1 LAQWAPA
8 PAGGRRRR
16 PGRFSTGRLVAIA
29 VVIAVA
35 CMIGLT
41 AKAAVGKASCSNA
54 PVLVNVVASNDIAPA
69 VQSVAKAF
77 NNQNVTTAGRCVEV
91 QVDQADSATQAD
103 QIDGQ
108 SKAQGPAIDAWIPDS
123 TLWVDVARS
132 YPVGAQTVQP
142 TGKNVAR
149 SPLMIVTTKAVA
161 AQTGIF
167 AVPPDWNVLLPSAYG
182 GPPASLNL
190 TVDLPDP
197 VSSASG
203 LASLVQVSRVLG
215 TGAAARNAVT
225 DFALHVQTTQSFDS
239 ASLLSQFVQTTL
251 PPFDHNSMTVATE
264 QAVLAYDKTNPKV
277 QLAAQYATG
286 ATQSLGTPQLDYP
299 YVLTTSQPTTLQ
311 GAEAF
316 GNYLQ
321 TNYAQSVMR
330 YYGFRSADGVP
341 GVMPKSAGLAAQ
353 PLQLAASVSP
363 TEAAANLQAWER
375 LGLGFRDLILT
386 DVSPAMNQPSGLGTL
401 TVQQLVS
408 QTAQQGLGLFPDS
421 TQMGLWEMG
430 KSSSASSPYQE
441 LVPIGALSADY
452 GMILRRQ
459 QILDIDATTTTSPN
473 GIMALHTVILAAY
486 QMMTRT
492 YAPNYSNA
500 IVVLTS
506 GVDSAPGDIS
516 LNSLLSQLQQLYN
529 PSKKIDIVILMF
541 GNRGDFSALQ
551 KIADATGGAAFQ
563 VTNPAEIGQVFVQA
577 VSQRMCNPNCGA
589 P

>member
-1 LAQWAPA
+1 
-8 PAGGRRRR
+8 
-16 PGRFSTGRLVAIA
+16 
-29 VVIAVA
+29 
-35 CMIGLT
+35 MIGLT
-41 AKAAVGKASCSNA
+41 AKAAVGTASCSNA
-54 PVLVNVVASNDIAPA
+54 PILVNVVASNDIAPA
-69 VQSVAKAF
+69 VQSVANSF
-77 NNQNVTTAGRCVEV
+77 NNQNVTKAGRCVEV
-91 QVDQADSATQAD
+91 QVDQADSAIEAG
-103 QIDGQ
+103 QIEGQ
-108 SKAQGPAIDAWIPDS
+108 SKAQGPPIDAWIPDS
-123 TLWVDVARS
+123 SLWVDAART

-142 TGKNVAR
+142 TGKSVAR

-167 AVPPDWNVLLPSAYG
+167 AVQPDWNVFLPSAYG

-203 LASLVQVSRVLG
+203 LASLVEVSRTIG
-215 TGAAARNAVT
+215 TGASARTAVT
-225 DFALHVQTTQSFDS
+225 DFALGVQRTQTFNSP
-239 ASLLSQFVQTTL
+239 SLLSQFVQTTL
-251 PPFDHNSMTVATE
+251 PPFDRKAVTVSSE

-277 QLAAQYATG
+277 QLAAQYASG
-286 ATQSLGTPQLDYP
+286 PSPSQGTPELDYP
-299 YVLTTSQPTTLQ
+299 YVLTTSKPSILQ

-321 TNYAQSVMR
+321 TSYAQSVMR
-330 YYGFRSADGVP
+330 YYGFRSADGAP
-341 GVMPKSAGLAAQ
+341 DVMPQSAGLAGQ
-353 PLQLAASVSP
+353 PLQLATAVSP
-363 TEAAANLQAWER
+363 TEAAANLQAWQR

-408 QTAQQGLGLFPDS
+408 QTALQGLGLFPDS

-430 KSSSASSPYQE
+430 RSPSASSPYHE
-441 LVPIGALSADY
+441 LVSIGPLSADF

-459 QILDIDATTTTSPN
+459 QILDIDGTTTTSPN
-473 GIMALHTVILAAY
+473 GTLALHTVILDAY
-486 QMMTRT
+486 RMMTKT

-506 GVDSAPGDIS
+506 GVDSAAGDIS

-529 PSKKIDIVILMF
+529 AGKKIDIVILMF
-541 GNRGDFSALQ
+541 GNKGDFSAMQ
-551 KIADATGGAAFQ
+551 KIATATGGAAFQ
-563 VTNPAEIGQVFVQA
+563 VTNPAEIGQVFIQA
-577 VSQRMCNPNCGA
+577 VSQRMCNPNCGT

>member
-8 PAGGRRRR
+8 PTGGRRRR
-16 PGRFSTGRLVAIA
+16 PGRLSTGRLVAIA

-41 AKAAVGKASCSNA
+41 AKAAVGTASCSNA

-69 VQSVAKAF
+69 VQSVANAF
-77 NNQNVTTAGRCVEV
+77 NNQNVTRAGRCVDV
-91 QVDQADSATQAD
+91 QVDQADSAIEAG
-103 QIDGQ
+103 QIEGQ

-123 TLWVDVARS
+123 SLWVDVARS
-132 YPVGAQTVQP
+132 YPLGAQTVQP
-142 TGKNVAR
+142 TGKSVAR

-161 AQTGIF
+161 TQTGIF

-203 LASLVQVSRVLG
+203 LASLVEVSRALG
-215 TGAAARNAVT
+215 TGATARTAVT
-225 DFALHVQTTQSFDS
+225 DFALGVQRTQTFNSP
-239 ASLLSQFVQTTL
+239 SLLSQFVQTTL
-251 PPFDHNSMTVATE
+251 PPFDRKAVTVSSE
-264 QAVLAYDKTNPKV
+264 QAVLAYDKTSPKV

-286 ATQSLGTPQLDYP
+286 ATQSLGAPELDYP
-299 YVLTTSQPTTLQ
+299 YVLTTSKPIILQ

-321 TNYAQSVMR
+321 TSYAQSVMR
-330 YYGFRSADGVP
+330 LAGFRSADGAP
-341 GVMPKSAGLAAQ
+341 DVMPQSAGLAGQ
-353 PLQLAASVSP
+353 PLQLATAVSP
-363 TEAAANLQAWER
+363 TEAAANLQAWQR

-386 DVSPAMNQPSGLGTL
+386 DVSPAMGQPSGLPGL

-430 KSSSASSPYQE
+430 KSSSASSPYQQ
-441 LVPIGALSADY
+441 LVSIGALSADF

-459 QILDIDATTTTSPN
+459 QILNIDATTTTSAS
-473 GIMALHTVILAAY
+473 GTLALHTVILDAY
-486 QMMTRT
+486 QMMTKT

-506 GVDSAPGDIS
+506 GVDSATGDIS

-529 PSKKIDIVILMF
+529 ASKKIDIVILMF
-541 GNRGDFSALQ
+541 GNKGDFSAMQ
-551 KIADATGGAAFQ
+551 KIAGATGGAAFQ
-563 VTNPAEIGQVFVQA
+563 VTNPAEIGQVFIQA
-577 VSQRMCNPNCGA
+577 VSQRMCNPNCGT